1 MDFLD
6 SVRLEIGDTVV
17 NDGILPGS
25 RQFKENEIFHLAGT
39 EGVTDFTSSHTQ
51 MDVGRTAARC
61 LEVAAVQW
69 ASQPDEIELGPNIQ
83 KGKRQQQLQRAAD
96 SLRTKWGY
104 GSPVGSQDDKTPS
117 YSSSGFTPYIQ
128 GA

>member
-17 NDGILPGS
+17 GDGILPGS
-25 RQFKENEIFHLAGT
+25 RQFTENEVFHLAGT
-39 EGVTDFTSSHTQ
+39 EGVTDFTAAHTQ

-61 LEVAAVQW
+61 LEVAATQW
-69 ASQPDEIELGPNIQ
+69 ASQPEEVELGPNIQ
-83 KGKRQQQLQRAAD
+83 KGKRHQALQRAAD
-96 SLRTKWGY
+96 ILRGTYGY
-104 GSPVGSQDDKTPS
+104 GSPVGSKTDKSPS